1 MGDNESGS
9 RPGVS
14 QSLGDLRQLRLPVSD
29 TASVHYSSMF
39 DSRRS
44 PEIPAYQLGRT
55 RVSEVNPERYDEQ
68 RPQLYKRGSAVE
80 TLGPESRE
88 LAGMEVSK
96 GLEGFPAI

>member
-1 MGDNESGS
+1 M
-9 RPGVS
+9 
-14 QSLGDLRQLRLPVSD
+14 LG
-29 TASVHYSSMF
+29 TASDHYLSLV

-68 RPQLYKRGSAVE
+68 RPQLYKRGSAVV

-88 LAGMEVSK
+88 LAGMEVKVRAPGNSRENSMSRI
-96 GLEGFPAI
+96 G